1 MEQFS
6 FSVEA
11 LNTST
16 QHTLP
21 ILLLLLTGLVLMLL
35 DAFSVKRPIPW
46 VAALGLLVSAFWA
59 GADSVSGERVVFFG
73 MMETGGIAPMVH
85 IFLCVAGLMTLF
97 FLQDYLERQ
106 ERRVHAVYSL
116 LVFAVLGMILLANA
130 NDLFMTFIGLET
142 MSICLYIFAALFKTD
157 LKSNEA
163 GLKYF
168 LLGAFASA
176 FLLFGISLIYG
187 VTGYTNL
194 SMLGEPTV
202 IERIQA
208 NELLFYTAGG
218 LILIGFLFKVAA
230 FPFHNWTPDVYTGT
244 PTPLAGFMATASK
257 MSAFV
262 ALGVVMQKT
271 QLAGMEK
278 MITVL
283 AVSALFTMIYGNIV
297 AVQQSNLKRMLA
309 YSSIAHSGYVLLGIC
324 ALSQGFD
331 AVLFYMLIYTL
342 MNIGA
347 FGLIGMA
354 EQEFSDT
361 EVSHWEGLGQKAPY
375 FAGALAVFLF
385 SLAGIPPLAGFMSKY
400 QVFLAAIEGG
410 GFLIPLAV
418 VGILTSVIGAYYYI
432 RVIGKMFFSEKTEKV
447 AEVNLNFAQVPI
459 IGTAVLVFLI
469 VLFGI
474 FPSLLLDPIQAAF
487 AGSDLMSVAP

>member
-1 MEQFS
+1 MSQFV
-6 FSVEA
+6 FSPDA
-11 LNTST
+11 LSEST
-16 QHTLP
+16 QATLP
-21 ILLLLLTGLVLMLL
+21 LLLLLLTGLVLMLL
-35 DAFSVKRPIPW
+35 DAFQAKRAIPW
-46 VAALGLLVSAFWA
+46 VTVLGLAGSAVLA
-59 GADSVSGERVVFFG
+59 GLGAQDGSQIVFFG

-85 IFLCVAGLMTLF
+85 IFLCLAGLLTMF
-97 FLQDYLERQ
+97 FLSDYLERQ
-106 ERRVHAVYSL
+106 QRRVFSVYPL

-157 LKSNEA
+157 VKSNEA

-168 LLGAFASA
+168 LLGAFSSA
-176 FLLFGISLIYG
+176 FLLFGISLVYG
-187 VTGYTNL
+187 LTGYTNL
-194 SMLGEPTV
+194 SMLAQPAV
-202 IERIQA
+202 AERLFA
-208 NELLFYTAGG
+208 NEPIFYTAAG

-230 FPFHNWTPDVYTGT
+230 FPFHSWTPDVYTGT

-262 ALGVVMQKT
+262 ALGVIMQKT
-271 QLAGMEK
+271 QLVAVDK
-278 MITVL
+278 IITVV

-324 ALSQGFD
+324 ALETGFE
-331 AVLFYMLIYTL
+331 AVLFYMFIYTL

-354 EQEFSDT
+354 EEAFATT
-361 EVSHWEGLGQKAPY
+361 ERSHWTGIGRKAPY

-400 QVFLAAIEGG
+400 QVFLSAIQGG
-410 GFLIPLAV
+410 LVPLAV
-418 VGILTSVIGAYYYI
+418 VGILTSVVGAYYYI
-432 RVIGKMFFSEKTEKV
+432 QVIVQMFFTDPSTEKTDL
-447 AEVNLNFAQVPI
+447 NLRFGWVPSA
-459 IGTAVLVFLI
+459 GGGLLGFLVI
-469 VLFGI
+469 LFGF
-474 FPSLLLDPIQAAF
+474 FPSLIMDPIQAAF
-487 AGSDLMSVAP
+487 AQANLAEMTQR

>member
-1 MEQFS
+1 MDQFL
-6 FSVEA
+6 FSVEELSA
-11 LNTST
+11 STS
-16 QHTLP
+16 HILP
-21 ILLLLLTGLVLMLL
+21 LLLLLLTGLALMLM
-35 DAFSVKRPIPW
+35 DAFGQKQPIMW
-46 VAALGLLVSAFWA
+46 VTAAGLLASAVVA
-59 GADSVSGERVVFFG
+59 GLTAPGSSQIAFFG

-85 IFLCVAGLMTLF
+85 IFLCLAGLLTLF
-97 FLQDYLERQ
+97 FLEDYLQRQ
-106 ERRVHAVYSL
+106 QRRVYAVYSL
-116 LVFAVLGMILLANA
+116 LVFAVLGMVLLANA

-157 LKSNEA
+157 PKSNEA

-176 FLLFGISLIYG
+176 FLLFGISLLYG
-187 VTGYTNL
+187 ITGYTNL
-194 SMLGEPTV
+194 SMMAEPAV
-202 IERIQA
+202 LERIEA
-208 NELLFYTAGG
+208 SGVLFYVASG

-230 FPFHNWTPDVYTGT
+230 FPFHSWTPDVYTGT

-271 QLAGMEK
+271 GMVASEK
-278 MITVL
+278 LIVVL

-324 ALSQGFD
+324 ALEFGFE
-331 AVLFYMLIYTL
+331 AVLFYMFIYTL

-347 FGLIGMA
+347 FGLVGMA
-354 EQEFSDT
+354 EQEFADT
-361 EVSHWEGLGQKAPY
+361 DISHWDGLGQKAPY

-400 QVFLAAIEGG
+400 QVFLSAIQGG
-410 GFLIPLAV
+410 LVPLAV
-418 VGILTSVIGAYYYI
+418 VGILTSVVGAYYYI
-432 RVIGKMFFSEKTEKV
+432 RVIVRMFFQDESEAVSTL
-447 AEVNLNFAQVPI
+447 NLNFGRGPLTGVAI
-459 IGTAVLVFLI
+459 LVFLI
-469 VLFGI
+469 LLLGI
-474 FPSLLLDPIQAAF
+474 FPSLVLEPIQAVFDQSAMLE
-487 AGSDLMSVAP
+487 ASAR